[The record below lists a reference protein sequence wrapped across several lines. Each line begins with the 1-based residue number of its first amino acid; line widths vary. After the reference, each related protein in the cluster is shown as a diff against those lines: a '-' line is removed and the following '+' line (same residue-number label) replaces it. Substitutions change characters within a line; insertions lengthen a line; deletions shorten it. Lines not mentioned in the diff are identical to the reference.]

1 MTFYI
6 VQVMRAGRMTTTYT
20 AGTEQE
26 AKVLAAWLVEEGEG
40 EHAAVNEANYLYSYA
55 RTVPFLSNN

>member
-6 VQVMRAGRMTTTYT
+6 VQVMRAGRMTATYT
-20 AGTEQE
+20 AGTKQE
-26 AKVLAAWLVEEGEG
+26 AKALAAWLVEEGEG
-40 EHAAVNEANYLYSYA
+40 EQAAVNGANYLYSYA